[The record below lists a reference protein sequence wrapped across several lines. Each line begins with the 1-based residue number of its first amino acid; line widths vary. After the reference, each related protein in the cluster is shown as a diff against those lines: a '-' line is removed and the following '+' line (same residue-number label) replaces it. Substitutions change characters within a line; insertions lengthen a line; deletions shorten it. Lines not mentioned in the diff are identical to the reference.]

1 MKLARTLTR
10 DRNKSSA
17 QARLTGNEA
26 LDDLVAARP
35 ISILGVPLLI
45 GLMASLIFPSSN
57 LPAPLSQGVGMAL
70 IGLGILLGYW
80 AVRSLESG
88 GASPD
93 AFLPPAALV
102 TEGPFRF
109 SRNPIY
115 LGFVMIYAG
124 LGALLNSLWIVLLT
138 PVVVIGLTQAIIV
151 PDERLLDS
159 RFGDEFNTYRER
171 VRRWL

>member
-1 MKLARTLTR
+1 
-10 DRNKSSA
+10 
-17 QARLTGNEA
+17 
-26 LDDLVAARP
+26 
-35 ISILGVPLLI
+35 
-45 GLMASLIFPSSN
+45 
-57 LPAPLSQGVGMAL
+57 MAL